1 MKITC
6 PNCGVENE
14 GNFCIKCGAPL
25 KQAEVVRKEPPQT
38 LPEALWTEKCPVCQS
53 GRLEETAQ
61 KKLFGLRTSTNLT
74 CDKCDAVFVPDGN
87 KYKLTNVMNKLFP
100 IWQEY
105 NKQSLTTEEWK
116 RISYGGMSDDKQHEA
131 DMEQYMTDLKEGKVS
146 IKFRIEGGS
155 SSVILKEK
163 EELQMVLPNVALW
176 EPRKVTT
183 TVGGYGGPSFR
194 IAKGVYWRV
203 GAFGAQSQSHEEL
216 KELDRGKLTLT
227 NKRLIFAGTKR
238 SNEINLAKII
248 SIEPYS
254 DGIAVRATGKSK
266 IQYFVGVDPKRIS
279 TTVTIN
285 ERSYPEPFTGL
296 MLKYMIE
303 GLVKRQG

>member
-1 MKITC
+1 VKIIC
-6 PNCGVENE
+6 PNCGFEDE
-14 GNFCIKCGAPL
+14 GNFCSKCGAPL
-25 KQAEVVRKEPPQT
+25 KQTEVVKKEALQT

-53 GRLEETAQ
+53 GRLELMAQ
-61 KKLFGLRTSTNLT
+61 KKLFGLRTGANFT
-74 CDKCDAVFVPDGN
+74 CNKCYAVFVPDGN
-87 KYKLTNVMNKLFP
+87 KYKLTDITNKLLP

-116 RISYGGMSDDKQHEA
+116 RISYGGISDDKQREA
-131 DMEQYMTDLKEGKVS
+131 DMEQYMTDLKEGKVT

-155 SSVILKEK
+155 FSVILKEK
-163 EELQMVLPNVALW
+163 EELQMVLPNIALW

-203 GAFGAQSQSHEEL
+203 GAFGAESRSREEL

-227 NKRLIFAGTKR
+227 NKRLVFTGTKR

-254 DGIAVRATGKSK
+254 DGIAVTASGKSK
-266 IQYFVGVDPKRIS
+266 TQYFVGINPKQIS
-279 TTVTIN
+279 TTITIN